1 MSTTNQ
7 ELKGPT
13 DALAAEGV
21 CRVAMFYDDTAAR
34 DRAVTLSHHLADH
47 FWQELDF
54 SFSWW
59 RFRYLED
66 PGIAETACAAAASA
80 DILVF
85 SVVAASLPEAHVL
98 RWLNSWVP
106 HRNEEVGVVVP
117 LLHPSTAE
125 AISDSSWMV
134 EIEEVAR
141 QTGMECLL
149 PSELKR
155 SPLLDEPLRQMQV
168 RSRHVGG
175 ILGDIMEETRH
186 FEHHP
191 PGWGLNE

>member
-7 ELKGPT
+7 DLQGVAG
-13 DALAAEGV
+13 ALAAEDV
-21 CRVAMFYDDTAAR
+21 CRVAMFYDDTPAR
-34 DRAVTLSHHLADH
+34 ERAVTLSHHLVEH
-47 FWQELDF
+47 FWQELDL

-59 RFRYLED
+59 RFRYLEE
-66 PGIAETACAAAASA
+66 PVIAETASMAAVSA
-80 DILVF
+80 DVLVF
-85 SVVAASLPEAHVL
+85 SVTAASLPEAHVL

-106 HRNEEVGVVVP
+106 HRNEEAGVVVP

-141 QTGMECLL
+141 QTGLECLL
-149 PSELKR
+149 PSEFKR
-155 SPLLDEPLRQMQV
+155 SPLLDESLRQMQV
-168 RSRHVGG
+168 RTRHVGG
-175 ILGDIMEETRH
+175 ILGDIMKNTQR
-186 FEHHP
+186 FDNRP